1 MTGAVLWPGAI
12 ALIAALMVVT
22 RTSIVHAL
30 MYLVAMLLALAALFF
45 ALGAGFAGALQI
57 LIYAGAIVAVFVF
70 VVMTVDSTSEAF
82 ALEKARLSRGWRG
95 PALLALLVLLPFI
108 GGLTA
113 TPLSAVAVPVRAI
126 GALLF
131 GPWAIAVELASFLL
145 LAALLTARHLARR
158 EDRP

>member
-1 MTGAVLWPGAI
+1 
-12 ALIAALMVVT
+12 MVVT

-30 MYLVAMLLALAALFF
+30 MYLVAMLLALAAVFF

-70 VVMTVDSTSEAF
+70 VVMTVDSTPEAH
-82 ALEKARLSRGWRG
+82 ALEKTRLRRGWRG
-95 PALLALLVLLPFI
+95 PALLVALVLLPLL
-108 GGLTA
+108 GGLTGSVV
-113 TPLSAVAVPVRAI
+113 SAVPVPVRAI

-158 EDRP
+158 EEGP

>member
-1 MTGAVLWPGAI
+1 MTSAALWPGAI
-12 ALIAALMVVT
+12 ALLAALMVVT
-22 RTSIVHAL
+22 RDSIVHAL
-30 MYLVAMLLALAALFF
+30 MYLVAMLLALAAVFF

-70 VVMTVDSTSEAF
+70 VVMTVDSTPEAL
-82 ALEKARLSRGWRG
+82 AREKARLRRGWRG
-95 PALLALLVLLPFI
+95 PALLVALLLLPLFVGVGI
-108 GGLTA
+108 
-113 TPLSAVAVPVRAI
+113 AVGNAGPVPVKAI

-158 EDRP
+158 EAKP

>member
-1 MTGAVLWPGAI
+1 MTGGILWPGAI
-12 ALIAALMVVT
+12 ALISALMVVT

-30 MYLVAMLLALAALFF
+30 MYLVAMLLALAAVFF

-70 VVMTVDSTSEAF
+70 VVMTVDSAPETR
-82 ALEKARLSRGWRG
+82 ALEKSRLRRGWRG
-95 PALLALLVLLPFI
+95 PALLSVLVLLPLF

-113 TPLSAVAVPVRAI
+113 TPVSAISVPVKAI

-145 LAALLTARHLARR
+145 LGALLTARYLARR

>member
-1 MTGAVLWPGAI
+1 MSGGVLWPGAI
-12 ALIAALMVVT
+12 ALLAALMVVT

-30 MYLVAMLLALAALFF
+30 MYLVAMLLALAAVFF

-70 VVMTVDSTSEAF
+70 VVMTVDSTAETR
-82 ALEKARLSRGWRG
+82 ALETARLRRGWRG
-95 PALLALLVLLPFI
+95 PALLVALLLLPLF
-108 GGLTA
+108 GGLARTA
-113 TPLSAVAVPVRAI
+113 VSAVPVPVRAI

-145 LAALLTARHLARR
+145 LGALLTARHLARR
-158 EDRP
+158 EERP

>member
-22 RTSIVHAL
+22 RSSIVHAL
-30 MYLVAMLLALAALFF
+30 MYLVAMLLALAAVFF

-70 VVMTVDSTSEAF
+70 VVMTVDSTPEAL
-82 ALEKARLSRGWRG
+82 ALEKARLRRGWRG
-95 PALLALLVLLPFI
+95 PALLALLVLLPMF
-108 GGLTA
+108 GGLGATA
-113 TPLSAVAVPVRAI
+113 VSAVPVPVKAI

-158 EDRP
+158 EDNP

>member
-1 MTGAVLWPGAI
+1 MTGAALWPGAV

-22 RTSIVHAL
+22 RSSIVHAL
-30 MYLVAMLLALAALFF
+30 MYLVAMLLALAAVFF

-70 VVMTVDSTSEAF
+70 VVMTVDSTA
-82 ALEKARLSRGWRG
+82 ATHDLERARLRRGWRA
-95 PALLALLVLLPFI
+95 PALLAALVLLPLVRKVGSTVI
-108 GGLTA
+108 NA
-113 TPLSAVAVPVRAI
+113 APVPVKAI

-145 LAALLTARHLARR
+145 LGALLTARHLARR
-158 EDRP
+158 EDER

>member
-1 MTGAVLWPGAI
+1 MTGSVLWPGAV

-22 RTSIVHAL
+22 RSSIVHAL
-30 MYLVAMLLALAALFF
+30 MYLVAMVLALAAVFF

-70 VVMTVDSTSEAF
+70 VVMTVDSSKETHE
-82 ALEKARLSRGWRG
+82 LERARLRRGWRG
-95 PALLALLVLLPFI
+95 PALLVALVLLPLF
-108 GGLTA
+108 GGLPGNA
-113 TPLSAVAVPVRAI
+113 IAAVPVPVKAI

-145 LAALLTARHLARR
+145 LGALLTARHLSRR
-158 EDRP
+158 EDER

>member
-1 MTGAVLWPGAI
+1 MSGGVLWPGAL
-12 ALIAALMVVT
+12 ALLAALMVVT

-30 MYLVAMLLALAALFF
+30 MYLVAMLLALAAVFF

-70 VVMTVDSTSEAF
+70 VVMTVDSTAETR
-82 ALEKARLSRGWRG
+82 ALETARLRRGWRG
-95 PALLALLVLLPFI
+95 PALLVALLLLPLF
-108 GGLTA
+108 GGLAGTA
-113 TPLSAVAVPVRAI
+113 VSAVPVPVRAI

-145 LAALLTARHLARR
+145 LGALLTARHLARR
-158 EDRP
+158 EEGP